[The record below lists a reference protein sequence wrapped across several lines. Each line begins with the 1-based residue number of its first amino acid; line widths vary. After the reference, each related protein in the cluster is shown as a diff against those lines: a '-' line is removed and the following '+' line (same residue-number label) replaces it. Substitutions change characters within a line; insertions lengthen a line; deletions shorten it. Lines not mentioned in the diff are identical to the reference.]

1 MMLPL
6 EIRTNKLLSIH
17 IRSIGLD
24 YAKYSLKIIVNN
36 KEYISNDSDK
46 TMVKLSNKATQ
57 I

>member
-6 EIRTNKLLSIH
+6 EIRTNTLLSIH

-24 YAKYSLKIIVNN
+24 YAKYSLKIITDN
-36 KEYISNDSDK
+36 KDFVSAETEK
-46 TMVKLSNKATQ
+46 TMVILVNKAAP

>member
-24 YAKYSLKIIVNN
+24 YAKYSLKIIVDN
-36 KEYISNDSDK
+36 KEYISNESEK
-46 TMVKLSNKATQ
+46 TMVIIYNKDSK